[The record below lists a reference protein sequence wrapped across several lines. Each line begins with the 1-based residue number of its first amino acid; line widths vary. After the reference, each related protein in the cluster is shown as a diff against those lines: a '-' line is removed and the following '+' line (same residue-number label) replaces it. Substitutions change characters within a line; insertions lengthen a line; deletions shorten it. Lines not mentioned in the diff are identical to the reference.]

1 MDVQKKWKSHSSVI
15 GFFLCAFF
23 LTSCTTVTKRTT
35 LSNIGLTPDAS
46 PSGINVRV
54 INHFFNP
61 KTLPY
66 ELPYSLEIDPSHPFV
81 IRCEHNRVV
90 RIPEKYKKVI
100 VRFIGRSNGYIQAIE
115 VKWVDWED
123 HVFRRYYFHSDI
135 DRFIKTLSP
144 VPVDTRK
151 GFGLGDYI
159 NGCTDPL
166 LISSVSA
173 YPKVVNEFNF
183 LGDFLQKVLYPQ
195 SPLKAFSFLYVSG

>member
-1 MDVQKKWKSHSSVI
+1 MDVQKWKSRSSLI
-15 GFFLCAFF
+15 GIFLCTV
-23 LTSCTTVTKRTT
+23 LLSSCTTVTKRTT

-66 ELPYSLEIDPSHPFV
+66 ELPYSLEIDASHPFV

-123 HVFRRYYFHSDI
+123 HVFRRYFFHSDI